1 MYHFL
6 LARKVAWN
14 ILEQQQKAGRL
25 ANFCPS
31 FDVENEFS
39 EFMLQDIEGQ
49 GDEEVISVCEL
60 QTSSRTILVSLR

>member
-1 MYHFL
+1 MYL
-6 LARKVAWN
+6 LARKVALN
-14 ILEQQQKAGRL
+14 ILEQQQKAGSL
-25 ANFCPS
+25 ANLCPS

-39 EFMLQDIEGQ
+39 EFMLQDIKGQ